1 MGYEQVGRVFASK
14 VDACAAVSVDPDSMR
29 LTTHFTRAECVGDRR
44 GKRAASVKLFDDGR
58 GGMVFN
64 HKQSIYAAWRD
75 DANKRL
81 SKKEWAKRRIETL
94 ERQRAAEVHQ
104 AAEYAVAAEIASD
117 IFMSARETVMH
128 HDYLTKK
135 HVRAVTPIRVINVE
149 AANAICADRGM
160 RNDRGEPWR
169 FAGKGGLL
177 RGACLV
183 IPLKVAGRLTTVELI
198 DAEGRK
204 AFLKGGRTGGAY
216 WMTRAPVVA
225 TEVGV
230 AEGVATALSIDLVRG
245 CPCVAAMSAGNLEN
259 VVRYFWNS
267 FPDTRIV
274 IYADNDSKSQ
284 TGQRVAERVA
294 RQFGVPMALPQFTAA
309 DVDVF
314 RQKTGG
320 YEPSDWNDFYVV
332 KGTL

>member
-1 MGYEQVGRVFASK
+1 MSYEQVGRVFASK
-14 VDACAAVSVDPDSMR
+14 VDACAAVAVDPDSVK
-29 LTTHFTRAECVGDRR
+29 LSTHFTRAECEGDRR

-64 HKQSIYAAWRD
+64 HKQSIFAVWSD
-75 DANKRL
+75 KANGRL
-81 SKKEWAKRRIETL
+81 SKKEWAKRRRETL
-94 ERQRAAEVHQ
+94 ERQRAAEAHQ
-104 AAEYAVAAEIASD
+104 AAEYAAAAEIAHE
-117 IFMSARETVMH
+117 ILMSACETVMH

-204 AFLKGGRTGGAY
+204 AFLKGGRTSGAY
-216 WMTRAPVVA
+216 WMTRPICASSSFCI
-225 TEVGV
+225 
-230 AEGVATALSIDLVRG
+230 AEGVATALSVDLVFG
-245 CPCVAAMSAGNLEN
+245 LPCVAAMSAGQLES
-259 VVRYFWNS
+259 VTRS
-267 FPDTRIV
+267 FVNAYPTSRIV
-274 IYADNDSKSQ
+274 IMGDNDSSGV
-284 TGQRVAERVA
+284 GQKFAERVS
-294 RQFGVPMALPQFTAA
+294 RQLGVKYLIPTFTETDRAA
-309 DVDVF
+309 F
-314 RQKTGG
+314 KAKTGG
-320 YEPSDWNDFYVV
+320 DTPSDWNDLFIAR
-332 KGTL
+332 GEL